1 MYQSFAA
8 GYEKFSADNDYAAFA
23 DYYEE
28 IFSKYNI
35 KPSLVLDLGCGSGS
49 LTDIMAKKGYDMI
62 GVDISPEMLDM
73 AREKNPEILYLNQ
86 DMREFELY
94 GTVDAIYSSFD
105 CINYITNKNDVKK
118 IFKLVNNYLNYG
130 GLFIFD
136 INTVHKLKNVLGD
149 NTFVF
154 DKDDVYL
161 VWQNEYYN
169 KIATFY
175 LDMFYKTDGKY
186 ERFYEEHY
194 ERAYEADK
202 IKEMLKFAGLEILG
216 VFDEFG
222 FDKPKKN
229 SERIFFVARRT
240 R

>member
-28 IFSKYNI
+28 IFSEYNI

-49 LTDIMAKKGYDMI
+49 LTTIMAEKGYDMI

-73 AREKNPEILYLNQ
+73 AREKNPGILYLNQ

-94 GTVDAIYSSFD
+94 GTVDVIYSSFD

-136 INTVHKLKNVLGD
+136 INTVHKLKNVLGN

-161 VWQNEYYN
+161 VWQNDYYN

-194 ERAYEADK
+194 ERAYEIDE
-202 IKEMLKFAGLEILG
+202 IKEMMKFSGLELLG
-216 VFDEFG
+216 VFDELS

-229 SERIFFVARRT
+229 SERVFFVARRT
-240 R
+240 K